1 MRFTEERRQA
11 LLDLSSVLED
21 VERNRDT
28 TVVEGARDVE
38 ALRSLGFRGRIEVC
52 SRVGISDSDLV
63 EEYYRRGRAVFILT
77 DFDDEGRRLN
87 RRLSRLLER
96 RGVKV
101 RRRLRR
107 VVGRLMAI
115 LGVYAIEA
123 LDNVEERL
131 REAGL

>member
-21 VERNRDT
+21 VERTGDT
-28 TVVEGARDVE
+28 AVVEGARDVE
-38 ALRSLGFRGRIEVC
+38 ALRSLGFHGRIDVC

-63 EEYYRRGRAVFILT
+63 EEHYRRGRAVVILT

-101 RRRLRR
+101 RRRLRL

-131 REAGL
+131 Q